1 MATFAKKQY
10 FCRSNTKQ
18 AHMNIESVA
27 AQMAVLFILV
37 IAGFVA
43 HKCGIMGGDFDKR
56 LSNLVIQLTCPCL
69 IVSSTMGDTMPDRS
83 LILPLLGVGTLT
95 YVALIALAYIL
106 PRFMPIRR
114 EDRGMYSFMLTFA
127 NVGFIGYPTVASIFG
142 QSAVFYASILNAPN
156 TFTVFIWG
164 IMFVTGQK
172 SGGFRWGLLYSP
184 GHGCHLPFNTY
195 CGHGVAHARHSGTPA
210 HPAWRHNG
218 ACRAA
223 RHRLKHSRHAAR
235 RMMGSKGTYAMC
247 LFRLLLFAGGRIL
260 PDDGHWRGPRGGG
273 HQRRADRYARGLVRH
288 NVLHEVRA
296 RRYRDGPR
304 HVHLHPALR
313 GQHTAADDAHRLT
326 LFLTKARPATPPCP
340 FRPAQRHV
348 WRLNAG
354 RFARQCRP
362 FCLAKRL
369 PRTNCWLSG
378 TCRRSPNRRP
388 GSNISLQSHA
398 PGPAPPSCFLRQK
411 LCRLRLYAYLCSET
425 KKART

>member
-10 FCRSNTKQ
+10 FCRSKTKQ

-106 PRFMPIRR
+106 PRFMPVRR
-114 EDRGMYSFMLTFA
+114 E
-127 NVGFIGYPTVASIFG
+127 ASIFG

-184 GHGCHLPFNTY
+184 AMVATY
-195 CGHGVAHARHSGTPA
+195 LSILIVAMGWRTPDTVARPLTLLGGITVPA
-210 HPAWRHNG
+210 ALLVIGSSIAGMP
-218 ACRAA
+218 
-223 RHRLKHSRHAAR
+223 AR

-247 LFRLLLFAGGRIL
+247 LFRLLLL
-260 PDDGHWRGPRGGG
+260 PVGAYYLMTAIG
-273 HQRRADRYARGLVRH
+273 AA
-288 NVLHEVRA
+288 HEVA
-296 RRYRDGPR
+296 AINAVLIGMPVASFGTMFCMKYGRDDTVMAQGTFISTLLSVASIP
-304 HVHLHPALR
+304 L
-313 GQHTAADDAHRLT
+313 LT
-326 LFLTKARPATPPCP
+326 MLI
-340 FRPAQRHV
+340 
-348 WRLNAG
+348 G
-354 RFARQCRP
+354 
-362 FCLAKRL
+362 
-369 PRTNCWLSG
+369 
-378 TCRRSPNRRP
+378 
-388 GSNISLQSHA
+388 
-398 PGPAPPSCFLRQK
+398 
-411 LCRLRLYAYLCSET
+411 
-425 KKART
+425 